1 MASFSLSDL
10 EFLLDQIRIA
20 EAHASGQNLVDLIP
34 NTELA
39 YGLRTVDGSFNHLVA
54 GQTEFGAADNTFP
67 RMLDAAFRNDQDGD
81 TFDANG
87 PAPGGLLYRPFG
99 GARRPGGHL

>member
-39 YGLRTVDGSFNHLVA
+39 YGLRIAEVRFRHPREGVIGRAEFRLARGEVVERSVHRA
-54 GQTEFGAADNTFP
+54 KTEG
-67 RMLDAAFRNDQDGD
+67 
-81 TFDANG
+81 
-87 PAPGGLLYRPFG
+87 
-99 GARRPGGHL
+99 